1 MKRRNRIS
9 FLCLCVLLAL
19 TVLLGITPAYARY
32 SNVASTVTSYG
43 HTELAPVGQTL
54 SADVAQYDFGVYDAD
69 AEEDSFSHTIC
80 ISEDGA
86 ASGVLRFSWDEA
98 TRINKDIALYIE
110 SEHYTSVQR
119 GDYVDYTVF
128 AADGDLRVP
137 FSLLFASPAA
147 DRVATLEV
155 SWYPDGS
162 DEATLFAR
170 YRLAVPAADP
180 VGAAPTFDA
189 EGTAF
194 LTDRLLE
201 VTVTTPVI
209 YTGVTVSPTDGVFA
223 AGTRYFSDAFPHGV
237 TLLRD
242 SALFIERGGDR
253 ARVLMDL
260 SAHLSGDDPLS
271 MTVSVS
277 DTLFGT
283 VTCTP
288 YANASALTVT
298 LSDRTGLLSPVRPLV
313 ITLTESTAFRDSD
326 WTQRGNTPCDLMWQ
340 IQRYEGGVCHP
351 VTTGDALTVTPTQTQ
366 RGGTLRLAL
375 TEGKAL
381 PAGTYLM
388 TITQYYYDCPV
399 LETPIWFFVDYR

>member
-1 MKRRNRIS
+1 MKRWNRTVS
-9 FLCLCVLLAL
+9 LSLCVLLAL
-19 TVLLGITPAYARY
+19 TVLLGITPTYARY
-32 SNVASTVTSYG
+32 SNVATTVTSYG
-43 HTELAPVGQTL
+43 HTELVPVGQTL
-54 SADVAQYDFGVYDAD
+54 SAHTAEYDFGVYDAD

-80 ISEDGA
+80 ILDDRA
-86 ASGVLRFSWDEA
+86 VSGVLRFSWDEA

-110 SEHYTSVQR
+110 SEYYTTVQR
-119 GDYVDYTVF
+119 GDYIDYTVS
-128 AADGDLRVP
+128 AADGDLRIP

-147 DRVATLEV
+147 DRVATLDV
-155 SWYPDGS
+155 SWYPADS
-162 DEATLFAR
+162 AEATLFAR

-180 VGAAPTFDA
+180 VGAAPTFDP

-223 AGTRYFSDAFPHGV
+223 AGTRYFSDGFPNGV

-242 SALFIERGGDR
+242 SALFIEGSGDS
-253 ARVLMDL
+253 ARLLMDL

-283 VTCTP
+283 VSCTP
-288 YANASALTVT
+288 YADASALTVT
-298 LSDRTGLLSPVRPLV
+298 LSDMAGLLSPSRPLV
-313 ITLTESTAFRDSD
+313 ITLTESAAFRDSD
-326 WTQRGNTPCDLMWQ
+326 WTQTGNTPCDLVWQ
-340 IQRYEGGVCHP
+340 VRRYADGVCHP

-366 RGGTLRLAL
+366 RGGTLRLELA
-375 TEGKAL
+375 EGNAL
-381 PAGTYLM
+381 PAGTYLV
-388 TITQYYYDCPV
+388 TVTQYYYECPV